1 MDCRPS
7 AFCSQEMQTPKGT
20 PSPRAHRQGW
30 LGLPVLVF
38 LSLALIYP
46 LGRIMAL
53 GLGEGLQA
61 ALANPY
67 YAARL
72 VWSLVYGLGS
82 SLLCIG
88 LALPLA
94 YAFRYH
100 FLGRDFLLGFSTV
113 PFVLPTLVVAMGFL
127 SLVGPKGVLGLNL
140 YGTPWVLFWASVL
153 YNLGLVLRPLVA
165 LLPALETPLA
175 AARTLGAS
183 PLRAYWRVAV
193 PLLGPA
199 LFSGGSLVFLYSFG
213 SFGVPLLLGG
223 PRWATLEVETYHAL
237 AQRLAFPEATA
248 LVLMQ
253 LAVTLVVLTG
263 YLRVQERLALGIGGY
278 GAPLPL
284 APRKAVGLAL
294 LVWGFFVV
302 LYSPLWSLL
311 LRALERPQAWVSVWH
326 NPDFTPGSTALL
338 NTLGFAGLALL
349 LVLPLGVL
357 YAYAVWRG
365 HRLLD
370 GLGLLPLMVSPVAIG
385 LGYLLAY
392 PGLRGSLLILLA
404 AYVLLSYPLLGRAL
418 LPALRAMPRGVVE
431 AARVLGAGPWRR
443 LVRVEWPLVQ
453 KSALSGAAL
462 ALAAIM
468 GEFGATLTLQRP
480 EWATLSLA
488 IYERL
493 GRPGALPFHEAV
505 VLAVVLMG
513 LCMVLLALL
522 ERSFQER
529 REGGGF

>member
-1 MDCRPS
+1 
-7 AFCSQEMQTPKGT
+7 MQTPKET
-20 PSPRAHRQGW
+20 SRPRTNLHGW

-38 LSLALIYP
+38 LALALLYP

-53 GLGEGLQA
+53 GFGEGLQA

-67 YAARL
+67 YGSRL
-72 VWSLVYGLGS
+72 VWSLAYGLGS

-94 YAFRYH
+94 YAFRYR
-100 FLGRDFLLGFSTV
+100 FPGRDFLLGFSTV

-140 YGTPWVLFWASVL
+140 YGTAWVLFWASVL

-165 LLPALETPLA
+165 LLPALQTPLA

-183 PLRAYWRVAV
+183 PLRAYWRVGV

-199 LFSGGSLVFLYSFG
+199 LFSGGSLVFLYSFT

-223 PRWATLEVETYHAL
+223 PRWATLEVETYYAL

-263 YLRVQERLALGIGGY
+263 YLRLQERLALGIGGY
-278 GAPLPL
+278 GALLPL
-284 APRKAVGLAL
+284 APRQAVGLAL
-294 LVWGFFVV
+294 LVWGFFLV

-392 PGLRGSLLILLA
+392 PGLRGSLLILIA
-404 AYVLLSYPLLGRAL
+404 AYALLSYPLLGRAL

-462 ALAAIM
+462 ALAAVM

-522 ERSFQER
+522 EQSFQER
-529 REGGGF
+529 GAGGGF

>member
-263 YLRVQERLALGIGGY
+263 YLRLQERLALGIGGY

-302 LYSPLWSLL
+302 LYSPLWSLM

-505 VLAVVLMG
+505 VLAAVLMG